1 MTFLLSSLRSSLT
14 LRCSA
19 RCVCYLPIAYTYA
32 EIPPRAFPR
41 KPGALI
47 RNLGGGLILSNSGAF
62 LMGGLF
68 VLRPGFPTVL
78 LSPRPLLGTCG
89 DPAQFGIPGAQAL
102 HGAPSPSLLLTP
114 TAACGGAAAPSR
126 FTDAEMEL
134 GVLAQCFRSSQGRRG
149 QGSPWGPFYK
159 SINPTHR
166 GSLSGP
172 NPLPKAPPPNTITL
186 GLGFSIGIFGDTNIQ
201 SRAESLLSRT
211 LVHLSPP
218 A

>member
-1 MTFLLSSLRSSLT
+1 MSVTCPLLT
-14 LRCSA
+14 
-19 RCVCYLPIAYTYA
+19 PMQK
-32 EIPPRAFPR
+32 IPPRAFPR

-68 VLRPGFPTVL
+68 LLCAGFPTVL
-78 LSPRPLLGTCG
+78 LSPCPLLGTCG
-89 DPAQFGIPGAQAL
+89 DPAQCSIPSAQAL
-102 HGAPSPSLLLTP
+102 HGALSPSLLLTP

-134 GVLAQCFRSSQGRRG
+134 GVLAQCFGSSQGSRG

-159 SINPTHR
+159 GINPVHR
-166 GSLSGP
+166 GSPSGP
-172 NPLPKAPPPNTITL
+172 NPLPTAPPPNTITL
-186 GLGFSIGIFGDTNIQ
+186 GLGFSIGIFRDTNIQ
-201 SRAESLLSRT
+201 SRTEFLLSPT

-218 A
+218 AWLLQS